1 MTHSRGYKSPKCL
14 MKYKTDLHEPTVL
27 STNEN
32 ERDSHFFL
40 SHANKHLSTSSI
52 HMFVH
57 FSYCVIAWEHPDTQI
72 LPIVFPYMA
81 FHTKAIF

>member
-1 MTHSRGYKSPKCL
+1 
-14 MKYKTDLHEPTVL
+14 MKYEIDLHELFVL

-40 SHANKHLSTSSI
+40 WHANTLSTSTI
-52 HMFVH
+52 RMFVH
-57 FSYCVIAWEHPDTQI
+57 FSYVVIAREHHLDTQI